1 MGDVAGG
8 ERRTCPLGEAVGEGL
23 ALLNVAENE
32 GFFVLGDEGFVY
44 EHVFV
49 HELFFL
55 SHYGLLR
62 RWRLRRRRR
71 ALPGGVVAH
80 WNWEGEKGGVRVESV
95 WSGSVMSSRHFLLGV
110 VTR

>member
-55 SHYGLLR
+55 SH
-62 RWRLRRRRR
+62 
-71 ALPGGVVAH
+71 
-80 WNWEGEKGGVRVESV
+80 
-95 WSGSVMSSRHFLLGV
+95 
-110 VTR
+110 